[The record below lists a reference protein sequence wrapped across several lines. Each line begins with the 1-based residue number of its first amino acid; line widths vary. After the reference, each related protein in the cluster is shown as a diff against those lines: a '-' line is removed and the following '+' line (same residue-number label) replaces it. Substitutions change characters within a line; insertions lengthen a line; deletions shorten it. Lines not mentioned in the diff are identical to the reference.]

1 MKIVKILFCFFVI
14 TSTDVY
20 SQNQSGSLVDFVNP
34 LVGSDSAFEL
44 SNGNTYPAIAT
55 PWGMNFWT
63 PQTGEMG
70 NGWGYTYD
78 ANKIRGFKQTHQPSP
93 WINDYAAFSLFPETG
108 KLQIN
113 EDERASW
120 FSHKAE
126 ISKPHYYKVYLA
138 DYDVTTE
145 IVTTERGAKFQFT
158 FPKTEN
164 AHVLVDGFF
173 KGSMVKV
180 FPKER
185 KVVGYC
191 RNNSGGVPENFH
203 NYFVI
208 YFDKDFEA
216 SQTWKTNKKSK
227 ADNSRLRKALSAEGF
242 HVGAALSFKTE
253 NNEKITAKV
262 ASSFISLEQAELNLK
277 REIGSDTFD
286 QTKTKAAALW
296 NTELGRIEIE
306 GGTVEQYR
314 TFYTAL
320 YRVLLFPRKFY
331 ELNAANEIVHYS
343 PYKMVRCFQAICLQ
357 IMDSGIPLEL
367 SFRFLPSCT
376 QNI

>member
-14 TSTDVY
+14 ISTAAY
-20 SQNQSGSLVDFVNP
+20 GQNQSVSLVDFVNP

-108 KLQIN
+108 NLQIN

-145 IVTTERGAKFQFT
+145 IVPTERGAQFQFT
-158 FPKTEN
+158 FPKTDN

-227 ADNSRLRKALSAEGF
+227 TDNSRLSKALRAEGF

-331 ELNAANEIVHYS
+331 ELNADNE
-343 PYKMVRCFQAICLQ
+343 
-357 IMDSGIPLEL
+357 
-367 SFRFLPSCT
+367 RFH
-376 QNI
+376 

>member
-14 TSTDVY
+14 ISTDVY
-20 SQNQSGSLVDFVNP
+20 NQNQSGSPVDFVNP

-145 IVTTERGAKFQFT
+145 IVPTERCAQFQFT
-158 FPKTEN
+158 FPKTDN

-180 FPKER
+180 FPEER

-191 RNNSGGVPENFH
+191 RNNTGGVPENFH

-227 ADNSRLRKALSAEGF
+227 ANNSRLSKALSAEGF

-262 ASSFISLEQAELNLK
+262 ASSFISLEQA
-277 REIGSDTFD
+277 
-286 QTKTKAAALW
+286 
-296 NTELGRIEIE
+296 
-306 GGTVEQYR
+306 
-314 TFYTAL
+314 
-320 YRVLLFPRKFY
+320 
-331 ELNAANEIVHYS
+331 
-343 PYKMVRCFQAICLQ
+343 
-357 IMDSGIPLEL
+357 
-367 SFRFLPSCT
+367 
-376 QNI
+376 

>member
-1 MKIVKILFCFFVI
+1 MKLVKILLCFFMI
-14 TSTDVY
+14 ISTEVC
-20 SQNQSGSLVDFVNP
+20 SQDQPISLVDFVNP

-108 KLQIN
+108 KLEIN
-113 EDERASW
+113 EDKRASW

-145 IVTTERGAKFQFT
+145 IAPTERGAQFQFT
-158 FPKTEN
+158 FPKTDN
-164 AHVLVDGFF
+164 AHILVDGFF

-180 FPKER
+180 FPEER
-185 KVVGYC
+185 KIVGYC
-191 RNNSGGVPENFH
+191 RNNTGGVPENFH

-208 YFDKDFEA
+208 YFDKDFED
-216 SQTWKTNKKSK
+216 SQTWVTSK
-227 ADNSRLRKALSAEGF
+227 NSKVDNSRLTQALSAEGY
-242 HVGAALSFKTE
+242 HLSL
-253 NNEKITAKV
+253 IH
-262 ASSFISLEQAELNLK
+262 I
-277 REIGSDTFD
+277 
-286 QTKTKAAALW
+286 
-296 NTELGRIEIE
+296 
-306 GGTVEQYR
+306 
-314 TFYTAL
+314 
-320 YRVLLFPRKFY
+320 
-331 ELNAANEIVHYS
+331 
-343 PYKMVRCFQAICLQ
+343 
-357 IMDSGIPLEL
+357 
-367 SFRFLPSCT
+367 
-376 QNI
+376 

>member
-1 MKIVKILFCFFVI
+1 MKIVKILFCLFVI
-14 TSTDVY
+14 TSTEAD
-20 SQNQSGSLVDFVNP
+20 SQNQSLGLVDFVNP

-108 KLQIN
+108 KLEIN

-138 DYDVTTE
+138 DYDVATE
-145 IVTTERGAKFQFT
+145 IVPTERCAQFQFT
-158 FPKTEN
+158 FPKTDN

-180 FPKER
+180 FPEER

-191 RNNSGGVPENFH
+191 RNNTGGVPENFH

-227 ADNSRLRKALSAEGF
+227 VDNSRLSQASIAEGF

-253 NNEKITAKV
+253 NNEKITARV
-262 ASSFISLEQAELNLK
+262 ASSFISLEQAELNLS
-277 REIGSDTFD
+277 REIGTDTFN
-286 QTKTKAAALW
+286 QQKPKP
-296 NTELGRIEIE
+296 
-306 GGTVEQYR
+306 Q
-314 TFYTAL
+314 
-320 YRVLLFPRKFY
+320 
-331 ELNAANEIVHYS
+331 H
-343 PYKMVRCFQAICLQ
+343 C
-357 IMDSGIPLEL
+357 GI
-367 SFRFLPSCT
+367 
-376 QNI
+376 QN